1 VYKHYNQSIK
11 AMKSFIQNGLI
22 LMLFCI
28 ATETS
33 AQVKKTVSPVKTKK
47 ATTAPAETK
56 SIAIELLRSNTEQA
70 SRMISN
76 ELKALGVQMESIEEE
91 SIYDN
96 PKNGE
101 KSGRLLQVR
110 TSLICSHKIQVDIR
124 ANASYQIQSI
134 DWYLNDVPKEGFLA
148 LEKVLGYRKWQA
160 LSPNHFLNNNLI
172 AEITE
177 MGSSGEDKNQ
187 LTYAITLTKTDPF
200 ILPVMAKIFST
211 DTLTVHN
218 NPEEAGQ
225 SVVQFLRGQ
234 GNKFL
239 YKSSNILTN
248 YQGKGISNVN
258 GYTTT
263 YMFAEGTSVTVS
275 SNKYQKLNAID
286 FSFSDPLVH
295 NKIKKWFRLNNWT
308 DGGEGDEDGD
318 LIYSKNNLKC
328 TNNDKEKYIRFAVSP
343 YVTDIAT
350 RYQNTD
356 PIDASSLV
364 SYYLNMEKATLKTFL
379 AENYLTSIKVDWPNR
394 NMTYNAAAYPH
405 DFYFKSPADSL
416 SYVSYEYQLSDTWS
430 RIIYFSTGDKAYY
443 EKMKTDLLKN
453 AEDPKSKVIVNYSD
467 KQFDKTRMYYI
478 TIFSKEKDI
487 ENKRK
492 KQEALLAQQQRE
504 KAEAQEKARLKAEKD
519 AKTSADI
526 QKVGDILIQGL
537 EQINRK
543 KGNN

>member
-1 VYKHYNQSIK
+1 
-11 AMKSFIQNGLI
+11 MKSLILNGLT
-22 LMLFCI
+22 LLLFCI
-28 ATETS
+28 VTETS
-33 AQVKKTVSPVKTKK
+33 AQVKKTVIPVKTKK
-47 ATTAPAETK
+47 NNTPQVATK
-56 SIAIELLRSNTEQA
+56 SIAIELLRANTEQA

-76 ELKALGVQMESIEEE
+76 ELKAMGVQMESIEEE

-96 PKNGE
+96 RKNGE
-101 KSGRLLQVR
+101 QIGKLLQVR

-124 ANASYQIQSI
+124 ANASDQVQSI

-148 LEKVLGYRKWQA
+148 LEKMLGYRKWQPI
-160 LSPNHFLNNNLI
+160 SPNLYLNNNLI
-172 AEITE
+172 ADVGE
-177 MGSSGEDKNQ
+177 MGSSGEDNTK
-187 LTYAITLTKTDPF
+187 LTYAINLSKTDYF
-200 ILPVMAKIFST
+200 VLPIRTKIFNT
-211 DTLTVHN
+211 DSLTVHN

-225 SVVQFLRGQ
+225 SVVQFLNGQ
-234 GNKFL
+234 GMKFL
-239 YKSSNILTN
+239 YKSSNTILSS

-263 YMFAEGTSVTVS
+263 YMFAEGTSITVS

-286 FSFSDPLVH
+286 FSFTDPLVH

-308 DGGEGDEDGD
+308 DGGEGDEEGD

-328 TNNDKEKYIRFAVSP
+328 TNNDKEKYIRFTVSP

-364 SYYLNMEKATLKTFL
+364 GYYLNMEKATLKTFL

-394 NMTYNAAAYPH
+394 NMTYNAGAYPH

-416 SYVSYEYQLSDTWS
+416 CYVSYEYQLSDTWS

-443 EKMKTDLLKN
+443 EKLKADLLKN

-467 KQFDKTRMYYI
+467 KQFDKSRMYYI
-478 TIFSKEKDI
+478 SIYSKEKDI

-492 KQEALLAQQQRE
+492 KQEALLAQQRHE
-504 KAEAQEKARLKAEKD
+504 KAEAEERARLKAEKD